1 MWADLQF
8 LKLVKD
14 KKKKFDLLSHY
25 FQNMTQLIK
34 YQIAN
39 HIQCMIIS
47 ILKEKTFSFYLASG
61 QLP

>member
-47 ILKEKTFSFYLASG
+47 ILKEKNIFLLLS
-61 QLP
+61 

>member
-1 MWADLQF
+1 MWADLPF

-14 KKKKFDLLSHY
+14 KKKKKFDFLSHY

-47 ILKEKTFSFYLASG
+47 ILKEKKHFPFT
-61 QLP
+61 